1 MRNNPLPRHVHSA
14 SIPRLGVPFAYN
26 FPLLLHRALLLLLRV
41 ASARLLGVP
50 ASSGAR
56 VPTIVVIVGSVFTSK
71 SGYLI
76 GQCREGGG

>member
-1 MRNNPLPRHVHSA
+1 MRNSPLPRHVHSV
-14 SIPRLGVPFAYN
+14 SIPRLGVLFVCN
-26 FPLLLHRALLLLLRV
+26 FPLLRHRILLLLPRV

-56 VPTIVVIVGSVFTSK
+56 GPGIAVIAGSVFTSK

-76 GQCREGGG
+76 GQCREGGV